1 MKEEKK
7 TMVRTAKSIKTG
19 LFSVV
24 LLLAGAAVAQTPGE
38 FPQGAN
44 VPKNM
49 KQYFLCLLEKGEK
62 YKPVQFADPEMQ
74 EHLAYIREQVEAGK
88 YVVAG
93 PVLDEGRIRGMAIIN
108 AGSAEEAKKI
118 VNGDKMVQ
126 RGLLVAAIHPVM
138 LADLSALHTEYPA
151 KAGK

>member
-1 MKEEKK
+1 
-7 TMVRTAKSIKTG
+7 MVLPCDRAEAYRDLHIGDFPLEGGCMRRTLKCTKNVVVA
-19 LFSVV
+19 LV

-62 YKPVQFADPEMQ
+62 HKPMQFADPEMQ

-88 YVVAG
+88 YVVVG
-93 PVLDEGRIRGMAIIN
+93 PALDAGRIGGMAIIN
-108 AGSAEEAKKI
+108 AASAEEAKKI
-118 VNGDKMVQ
+118 VNGDKVVQ
-126 RGLLVAAIHPVM
+126 SG
-138 LADLSALHTEYPA
+138 E
-151 KAGK
+151 

>member
-1 MKEEKK
+1 MAI
-7 TMVRTAKSIKTG
+7 TDKSIRTT
-19 LFSVV
+19 LFTLV

-62 YKPVQFADPEMQ
+62 YKPMQFADPEMQ

-88 YVVAG
+88 YVVVG
-93 PVLDEGRIRGMAIIN
+93 PALDAGRIGGMAIIN
-108 AGSAEEAKKI
+108 AASAEEAKKI

-126 RGLLVAAIHPVM
+126 SGELVAEIHPVM

-151 KAGK
+151 KTGK